1 MQQLVCTIDTS
12 SMIAL
17 DHLGL
22 MPQLSLIFSRVLLPK
37 AVRTE
42 LFRRRNMKDRVR
54 AILRDYAFIEPCD
67 AYDKATVEV
76 LLIERAKLG
85 DQDRGE
91 VEAVVQAAEIGT
103 MVIVDDRWGRE
114 LAALHG
120 RDFHG
125 TLRVLRR
132 LLELEHASPAVTRD
146 RLVELFRRGIRL
158 PLREVNAFLAEIGE
172 PPIAKAGDT

>member
-1 MQQLVCTIDTS
+1 
-12 SMIAL
+12 
-17 DHLGL
+17 
-22 MPQLSLIFSRVLLPK
+22 
-37 AVRTE
+37 
-42 LFRRRNMKDRVR
+42 MKDRVR
-54 AILRDYAFIEPCD
+54 AIFRDYTFFEACD
-67 AYDKATVEV
+67 DYDKAVADV
-76 LLIERAKLG
+76 LLIDRGKLG
-85 DQDRGE
+85 VRDRGE
-91 VEAVVQAAEIGT
+91 VEAVVQAAQVGA

>member
-1 MQQLVCTIDTS
+1 MRRPVCTIDTS
-12 SMIAL
+12 SVIAL
-17 DHLGL
+17 DHIGL
-22 MPQLSLIFSRVLLPK
+22 LPQLSWLFSRVLLPK

-54 AILRDYAFIEPCD
+54 AILRDYTFIEACD
-67 AYDKATVEV
+67 DYDKGAVDV
-76 LLIERAKLG
+76 LLIERGKLSVRN
-85 DQDRGE
+85 RGE
-91 VEAVVQAAEIGT
+91 AEAVVQAAQVGA
-103 MVIVDDRWGRE
+103 MVIVDDRGGRS

-125 TLRVLRR
+125 ILWVLLR
-132 LLELEHASPAVTRD
+132 LLELGLASSTMTRD
-146 RLVELFRRGIRL
+146 RLVELSRRGIRL

>member
-1 MQQLVCTIDTS
+1 MRRPICTIHTS
-12 SMIAL
+12 SVVAL

-22 MPQLSLIFSRVLLPK
+22 VSQLSWLFSRVLLPK

-42 LFRRRNMKDRVR
+42 LFRRRKTKDRIR
-54 AILRDYAFIEPCD
+54 AIFRDYSFVEGCD
-67 AYDKATVEV
+67 DYDKGAVDV
-76 LLIERAKLG
+76 LLIERGKLG
-85 DQDRGE
+85 VRDRGE
-91 VEAVVQAAEIGT
+91 AEAVAQAAQVGA